1 MLDPCTLVIFGATG
15 NLASY
20 KLLPALY
27 HIEAAERLH
36 PATRL
41 LGFGRRAWS
50 DARWREE
57 VKTILEARIPGG
69 PQGAVLD
76 RLLARSCFV
85 EGDLD
90 APEGFGSLAE
100 RLRQDET
107 LPDNRVF
114 YLAVAPRHYGTV
126 AEQLASLGLQ
136 TEDGGWSRLVVEKP
150 FGFDQ
155 ESARILDQ
163 GLHRYFREDQI
174 YRIDHYL
181 GKSTVQNILVFRFAN
196 LLLEPL
202 WNRNYID
209 HVQITQAEARG
220 IEERAG
226 FYDGVGAMRDMIQ
239 SHLLQVL
246 TLVAME
252 PPPSLDAEALRD
264 EKVKVLRSIRPIPRE
279 AVHAHA
285 FRAQYAAGR
294 ASEGKLA
301 GYLDESGVARNSTT
315 ETYAALKLYIDNWR
329 WRNVPFYLRTG
340 KRLARTNSLVAIRF
354 KHPPQQLFRQTP
366 IEQLR
371 PNWLLLNI
379 QPNECMRIEIQV
391 KQPGFE
397 MRAQTERLD
406 ASSCALPSEQ
416 IDAYEALILDVI
428 EGDHTHFL
436 RGDEVDWAWQVVDP
450 VLKLWSTERDFIHTY
465 PAGSWGPLEATRL
478 FDREDQDWRN
488 GLDPDD
494 EPGWDPGALLGGQPH
509 RPPPM

>member
-1 MLDPCTLVIFGATG
+1 MLDPCTLVIFGSTG

-90 APEGFGSLAE
+90 APEGFGNLAE

-126 AEQLASLGLQ
+126 AEQLASLGLE
-136 TEDGGWSRLVVEKP
+136 TEDAGWSRLVVEKP

-294 ASEGKLA
+294 AKEGKLA
-301 GYLDESGVARNSTT
+301 GYLDESGVTRNSTT

-494 EPGWDPGALLGGQPH
+494 EPGWDPGALLGAHPH

>member
-1 MLDPCTLVIFGATG
+1 MIDPCTIVIFGATG
-15 NLASY
+15 NLAAY
-20 KLLPALY
+20 KLIPALY
-27 HIEAAERLH
+27 HIEAAGQLH
-36 PATRL
+36 PLSRV
-41 LGFGRRAWS
+41 LGFGRRPWS
-50 DARWREE
+50 DQDWQGE
-57 VKTILEARIPGG
+57 VARILAERIGTS
-69 PQGAVLD
+69 LD
-76 RLLARSCFV
+76 RTVLERLINRCRFV
-85 EGDLD
+85 EGDLEAQD
-90 APEGFGSLAE
+90 GYQGLGQ
-100 RLRQDET
+100 RLHDEAD

-114 YLAVAPRHYGTV
+114 YFAVAPRHDAVV
-126 AEQLASLGLQ
+126 AEQLAALGL
-136 TEDGGWSRLVVEKP
+136 TGDEPGWTRVVVEKP

-155 ESARILDQ
+155 ESARILDEQ
-163 GLHRYFREDQI
+163 LHRCFGEDQI

-196 LLLEPL
+196 LILEPL

-209 HVQITQAEARG
+209 HVQISHAEARG

-226 FYDGVGAMRDMIQ
+226 FYDRVGAMRDMIQ
-239 SHLLQVL
+239 SHLLQML

-252 PPPSLDAEALRD
+252 PPPSLDAETLRD

-285 FRAQYAAGR
+285 FRAQYTAGR
-294 ASEGKLA
+294 SKDGKLP
-301 GYLDESGVARNSTT
+301 GYLAEKGVAANSTT

-329 WRNVPFYLRTG
+329 WRHVPFYLRTG
-340 KRLARTNSLVAIRF
+340 KRLTRTNSLVAIRF

-397 MRAQTERLD
+397 LRTQTERLD
-406 ASSCALPSEQ
+406 ASSCALAPEHM
-416 IDAYEALILDVI
+416 DAYEALILDVI

-436 RGDEVDWAWQVVDP
+436 RSDEVHWAWEIVDP
-450 VLKLWSTERDFIHTY
+450 VLKLWAIERDFIHTY
-465 PAGSWGPLEATRL
+465 PAGSWGPPEASRL

-488 GLDPDD
+488 GLD
-494 EPGWDPGALLGGQPH
+494 EEISLLG
-509 RPPPM
+509 

>member
-1 MLDPCTLVIFGATG
+1 MTDPCTLVIFGATG
-15 NLASY
+15 NLAHS

-27 HIEAAERLH
+27 HIEAAEQLN
-36 PATRL
+36 PATRI

-50 DARWREE
+50 DTDWQNE
-57 VKTILEARIPGG
+57 VRTILETRIPGG
-69 PQGAVLD
+69 PQKPVLD
-76 RLLARSCFV
+76 RLLARSAFAK
-85 EGDLD
+85 GDLE
-90 APEGFGSLAE
+90 APEGFNGLAE
-100 RLRQDET
+100 RLRQDEA

-114 YLAVAPRHYGTV
+114 YLAVAPRHYAVV
-126 AEQLASLGLQ
+126 ADRLAALGLNEQ
-136 TEDGGWSRLVVEKP
+136 ESGWSRLVVEKP

-155 ESARILDQ
+155 ESARILDKR
-163 GLHRYFREDQI
+163 LHHGFSEDQI

-196 LLLEPL
+196 LMLEPL

-209 HVQITQAEARG
+209 HVQISHAEARG

-239 SHLLQVL
+239 SHLLQML

-264 EKVKVLRSIRPIPRE
+264 EKVKVLRSIRPIARD

-294 ASEGKLA
+294 SQEGRLS
-301 GYLDESGVARNSTT
+301 GYLEETGVAANSAT
-315 ETYAALKLYIDNWR
+315 ETFAALKLYIDNWR

-340 KRLARTNSLVAIRF
+340 KRMARTNSLVAIRF

-366 IEQLR
+366 IERLK

-436 RGDEVDWAWQVVDP
+436 RADEVDWAWQVVDP

-465 PAGSWGPLEATRL
+465 PAGSWGPLEANRL

-494 EPGWDPGALLGGQPH
+494 EPSWDPASLLGVQPR
-509 RPPPM
+509 RP